1 VRFIATLL
9 LWLFTTVALAV
20 AVPATWAQR
29 NLVDENGYAVLAQ
42 KAAGDP
48 ALQSAMAGEL
58 TTRTMALIAE
68 HGGGH
73 YPVDSS
79 QVHDAAAAFTASPS
93 FPPLFATANRAA
105 HRWLFADA
113 GSGDSWS
120 VDVAPMLN
128 DSAFAQIL
136 SDHNVKVPTTL
147 TVPLTASVPHS
158 LRQGE
163 LSRVAAWG
171 QWASL
176 GAAALCGVCA
186 LLTLLAARRR
196 GKALT
201 SLGVSG
207 LLVGAAGWVGIEVA
221 GRYLNDALNRTTGD
235 IRQIADVM
243 LHNAESGLREW
254 LNLTLAAGA
263 GLVVVGVVVAVLGSL
278 VKKA

>member
-1 VRFIATLL
+1 MRFIATLL

-20 AVPATWAQR
+20 AVPAAWAQR
-29 NLVDENGYAVLAQ
+29 NLVDENGYAALAQ
-42 KAAGDP
+42 QAAGDP
-48 ALQSAMAGEL
+48 GLQSAMAGEL
-58 TTRTMALIAE
+58 TTRTMTLIAE

-79 QVHDAAAAFTASPS
+79 QVRDAAGAFTAGSS

-136 SDHNVKVPTTL
+136 SEHDVKVPATL

-163 LSRVAAWG
+163 LSRVGAWG
-171 QWASL
+171 KWASL

-186 LLTLLAARRR
+186 LLTVLAARRR

-201 SLGVSG
+201 SLGVSA

-221 GRYLNDALNRTTGD
+221 GRYTNDALNRATGD

-243 LHNAESGLREW
+243 VHTAESGLRDW

-263 GLVVVGVVVAVLGSL
+263 GLVVFGVIVAVLGSL